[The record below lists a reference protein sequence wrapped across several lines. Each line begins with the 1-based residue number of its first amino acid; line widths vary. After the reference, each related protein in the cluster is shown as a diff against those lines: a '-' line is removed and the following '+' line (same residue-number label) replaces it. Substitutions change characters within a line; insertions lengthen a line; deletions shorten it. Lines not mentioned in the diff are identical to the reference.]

1 MDDDAAV
8 IPAQHR
14 DFLAEGVMG
23 LVKGTLSLFLLFFD
37 SLFSYYIQ
45 ARKAKPNVFVQS

>member
-1 MDDDAAV
+1 LRANKMDDDAAV

-23 LVKGTLSLFLLFFD
+23 LLE
-37 SLFSYYIQ
+37 
-45 ARKAKPNVFVQS
+45 